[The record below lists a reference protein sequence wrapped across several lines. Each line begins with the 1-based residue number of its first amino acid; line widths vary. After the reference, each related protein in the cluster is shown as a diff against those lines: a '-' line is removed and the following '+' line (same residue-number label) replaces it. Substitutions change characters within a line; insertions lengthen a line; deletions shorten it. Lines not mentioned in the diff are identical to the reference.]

1 MRKQGNQKKSG
12 KQRIVMV
19 RDSYHLPPIDVAFKI
34 RRSFRYVVNA
44 AVQQQNITA
53 ANILD
58 TICFAT
64 TATAASQLFEL
75 VRVRRIQA
83 MAMGDGQTPTSVIIY
98 LPGPQEVDG
107 QYRSDTSM
115 SIDPARLDIKP
126 SSRSLVGF
134 WQPTGTNVL
143 MQLTL
148 PAGTV
153 FQLDLDL
160 QTSLGGAAVAVG
172 ASVTGATAGV
182 IYQRGIDNL
191 PKATT
196 KFYPQVPDAGVI

>member
-1 MRKQGNQKKSG
+1 MRKQGNQKFR
-12 KQRIVMV
+12 KQRIVHV

-34 RRSFRYVVNA
+34 RRSFRYVLNA

-58 TICFAT
+58 TLCMST

-143 MQLTL
+143 MQVTL

-153 FQLDLDL
+153 FQLDLDF
-160 QTSLGGAAVAVG
+160 QTSLGGTAVAVG